1 VHHGAGIAVVA
12 DPAAPRGD
20 RLALAHASGDMHLP
34 PAGTILVLRAEPSAL
49 YRALGVDRF
58 HCEQSFRPARDR
70 LAAAGLA
77 VCDPPGAST
86 DRDDADAPP
95 DAPAAAAIVTATRQ
109 RAESL
114 GLIARALARVAPGA
128 RVVVNGAKADGV
140 DGLMRQ
146 VAAAIPLAGS
156 FPKAHGKLFWFA
168 RPEALPEA
176 VEGWADGYA
185 LRPNDDGFIT
195 GPGMFSP
202 DHVDPGSRRLAAVFD
217 ARLLG
222 RVADLG
228 AGWGWLAARALAG
241 SPAITAL
248 DLHEAEA
255 RALAAARCNVTDP
268 RAAFHWSD
276 VARLDR
282 PREGY
287 DWIVTNPPF
296 HQGRAAEPALG
307 ATFIAAAARL
317 LKPSGRLLLVANRA
331 LPYEAV
337 LSRAFARHDT
347 LTEDAAYKVI
357 EASHPRKVR

>member
-1 VHHGAGIAVVA
+1 VHHGAGIAVLA
-12 DPAAPRGD
+12 DPAASRGD
-20 RLALAHASGDMHLP
+20 RLALAHASGDLHLP
-34 PAGTILVLRAEPSAL
+34 PTGTILVLRAEPSAL
-49 YRALGVDRF
+49 YRAIGVDRF
-58 HCEQSFRPARDR
+58 RCEQSFRPARDR
-70 LAAAGLA
+70 LAAAGL
-77 VCDPPGAST
+77 VIG
-86 DRDDADAPP
+86 DDLGEVTESEGVDAPP
-95 DAPAAAAIVTATRQ
+95 DVPAAAAIVTATRQ

-114 GLIARALARVAPGA
+114 GLIARALARVAPAGA
-128 RVVVNGAKADGV
+128 VVVNGAKADGV

-146 VAAAIPLAGS
+146 VAGVIPLAGS

-168 RPEALPEA
+168 RPQALPEA
-176 VEGWADGYA
+176 VGGWAEGYA
-185 LRPNDDGFIT
+185 LRPNSDGFVT

-217 ARLLG
+217 ARLAG

-241 SPAITAL
+241 SPTITAL

-255 RALAAARCNVTDP
+255 RALAAARRNVTDP

-317 LKPSGRLLLVANRA
+317 LKPGGRLLLVANRA
-331 LPYEAV
+331 LPYEAA
-337 LSRAFARHDT
+337 LSRAFARHAS
-347 LTEDAAYKVI
+347 LTEDGTYKVI
-357 EASHPRKVR
+357 EASQPRKVR